1 MSLHVEQALEPRGLL
16 PAAVEHGLRSGSR
29 RLLGFSIIVLTS
41 LGWLALLTW
50 AGSDGATA
58 IGPSFLPQNV
68 LGSPGA
74 FLADMALQAIGL
86 GAALL
91 LFAPTFWGIDI
102 LAGRALPSL
111 RKRVLMW
118 PLATALLAGALA
130 ALPRP
135 GFWPLEHGFGGLGG
149 DLVFE
154 MLRVPFFSF
163 GSTLATL
170 AAFVA
175 LAGTGALALAYTLG
189 LTKPRERYVPPRRVE
204 PPAFEPETEIEEE
217 PKRRSWGIGGW
228 LKAQASAL
236 LASDPPE
243 LARQAPP
250 DLPLGWDRLD
260 ARGLATEPVEARVPS
275 RGFGAAKFSPYA
287 AIDEDEDEGDA
298 DPSLLGGV
306 AGETLAPIGID
317 PNEDAMS
324 AAIAR
329 RFAPA
334 GAKGDL
340 PPLALARKSEPVDAP
355 LPPPKA
361 RARGFG
367 PADPADR
374 ARRGFKLP
382 SVRLLKK
389 PAAVKP
395 NPELTQSV
403 MRGNARL
410 LEDVLNDFGIKGQI
424 VDIRPG
430 PVITVYEL
438 EPARGIKASRV
449 IALADDI
456 ARSMSAAS
464 ARIAV
469 IPGRNAIGIELPN
482 PRREPVGLRDLLES
496 EVYRATGA
504 QLPLAL
510 GKATDGTCVVVDLA
524 RMPHLLVAGTT
535 GSGKSVGINA
545 MILSLLFHLTPDQVK
560 LILIDPKMLELSVY
574 NGIPHLLAPVVTDPR
589 KAVVALNWVVREM
602 EERYKRMSL
611 FNVRNIET
619 YNNALANAE
628 RQGRAPIR
636 RVQTGFDR
644 RTGQPIYVEETLDL
658 TPMPFIVVVID
669 EMADLMMTA
678 GKDIEAAVQRLAQ
691 MARAAGIHLIT
702 ATQRPSVDVITG
714 TIKANLPSR
723 ISFKVASKID
733 SRTILG
739 DGGAEQLL
747 GAGDM
752 LYSLGGTQVS
762 RVHGAFVADEE
773 VEQVVVDLRAQG
785 RPAYIDAITADPEE
799 ASGEDGETSEGGS
812 GDDLYDRAVS
822 IVLKDRKV
830 STSYIQR
837 RLQIGYNRAADLIER
852 MEQDGII
859 SPPNGAGKRHIL
871 AGDAQS
877 A

>member
-1 MSLHVEQALEPRGLL
+1 VSYEVEHALEPRGLL
-16 PAAVEHGLRSGSR
+16 PVAVEDGLRAGGR
-29 RLLGFSIIVLTS
+29 RMLGLVLLAVSA

-50 AGSDGATA
+50 AGADGGRAL
-58 IGPSFLPQNV
+58 GPSFLPENV
-68 LGSPGA
+68 LGGPGA
-74 FLADMALQAIGL
+74 FLADLALQCVGL
-86 GAALL
+86 GAAFL
-91 LFAPTFWGIDI
+91 LFAPTFWGFDM
-102 LAGRALPSL
+102 LAGRGLPSFRARAL
-111 RKRVLMW
+111 VW
-118 PLATALLAGALA
+118 PMATLSLAGALA

-154 MLRVPFFSF
+154 LVRVPFFSL
-163 GSTLATL
+163 GGTLATL
-170 AAFVA
+170 ASFVV
-175 LAGTGALALAYTLG
+175 LAAAGSLALAYTIGLG
-189 LTKPRERYVPPRRVE
+189 KSQRAIPPRREVL
-204 PPAFEPETEIEEE
+204 PAFEPAPGRDAPPRSSGFLKWMKSQASRIAVRESEPPQRDEE
-217 PKRRSWGIGGW
+217 P
-228 LKAQASAL
+228 
-236 LASDPPE
+236 PE
-243 LARQAPP
+243 
-250 DLPLGWDRLD
+250 LPLGWDRL
-260 ARGLATEPVEARVPS
+260 EARREMPS
-275 RGFGAAKFSPYA
+275 SRAPTRGPAASPPKFSPYA
-287 AIDEDEDEGDA
+287 AIAEDDETGDA

-306 AGETLAPIGID
+306 AGETMQPITAD
-317 PNEDAMS
+317 HAEDEMN

-329 RFAPA
+329 RFAPH
-334 GAKGDL
+334 GAKEAARPAAAMPTIAPPPLAAPL
-340 PPLALARKSEPVDAP
+340 PPLAKP
-355 LPPPKA
+355 

-367 PADPADR
+367 PISSDPRQPR
-374 ARRGFKLP
+374 AFRLP
-382 SVRLLKK
+382 SVRQLKK
-389 PAAVKP
+389 PAAAKP

-482 PRREPVGLRDLLES
+482 PRREPVALRDLIES
-496 EVYRATGA
+496 EAYRATGA
-504 QLPLAL
+504 HLPLAL
-510 GKATDGTCVVVDLA
+510 GKATDGSAVVVDLA

-545 MILSLLFHLTPDQVK
+545 MILSLLFRMTPDEVK

-611 FNVRNIET
+611 LNVRNIET
-619 YNNALANAE
+619 FNNALANAA
-628 RQGRAPIR
+628 RQGRAPAR
-636 RVQTGFDR
+636 TVQTGFDR

-658 TPMPFIVVVID
+658 TAMPFIVVVID

-678 GKDIEAAVQRLAQ
+678 GKDIEVAVQRLAQ

-752 LYSLGGTQVS
+752 LYSAGGTQVS
-762 RVHGAFVADEE
+762 RIHGAFVTDEE
-773 VEQVVVDLRAQG
+773 VEHVVVDLRSQG
-785 RPAYIDAITADPEE
+785 RPIYVDAITAEPEE
-799 ASGEDGETSEGGS
+799 AGLTGAEDDEGGS
-812 GDDLYDRAVS
+812 GDDLYDRAVA
-822 IVLKDRKV
+822 IVMKDRKV

-852 MEQDGII
+852 MEQDGVI

-871 AGDAQS
+871 AGDS
-877 A
+877 ASA

>member
-1 MSLHVEQALEPRGLL
+1 MGF
-16 PAAVEHGLRSGSR
+16 AA
-29 RLLGFSIIVLTS
+29 

-50 AGSDGATA
+50 AGSDGTRSL
-58 IGPSFLPQNV
+58 GPSFLPENA
-68 LGSPGA
+68 LGAAGA
-74 FLADMALQAIGL
+74 FVADFGLQAIGL
-86 GAALL
+86 AAAIF
-91 LFAPTFWGIDI
+91 LFAPTFWGFDM
-102 LAGRALPSL
+102 LAGRALPSFRRHML
-111 RKRVLMW
+111 GWLM
-118 PLATALLAGALA
+118 ATTLLAGALA

-135 GFWPLEHGFGGLGG
+135 AFWPLEHGFGGLGG
-149 DLVFE
+149 DLIFE
-154 MLRVPFFSF
+154 MLRVPFF
-163 GSTLATL
+163 GLGGIMATL
-170 AAFVA
+170 VAFA
-175 LAGTGALALAYTLG
+175 LLAGTGALALTLSLG
-189 LTKPRERYVPPRRVE
+189 LAKANARIVPTRSVE
-204 PPAFEPETEIEEE
+204 PLVFVPTSKVET
-217 PKRRSWGIGGW
+217 RARSWGLAAW
-228 LKAQASAL
+228 LRARVVAL
-236 LASDPPE
+236 AVSEPPTQTDQE
-243 LARQAPP
+243 PP
-250 DLPLGWDRLD
+250 QLPLGWDRL
-260 ARGLATEPVEARVPS
+260 EAHGHAPASFTVPRRAEAS
-275 RGFGAAKFSPYA
+275 NSPKVTGYA
-287 AIDEDEDEGDA
+287 AIVDEDDPGEV

-306 AGETLAPIGID
+306 SRGMPIEID
-317 PNEDAMS
+317 PLEDEMS
-324 AAIAR
+324 AAMAR

-334 GAKGDL
+334 GARDIGR
-340 PPLALARKSEPVDAP
+340 PPPSPAVMEPVIPSIAAP
-355 LPPPKA
+355 VPTPQP
-361 RARGFG
+361 RIRGSR
-367 PADPADR
+367 PVETSER
-374 ARRGFKLP
+374 STRSYCLP
-382 SVRLLKK
+382 SLRLLKQ

-395 NPELTQSV
+395 NPELTQTV
-403 MRGNARL
+403 MRGRARL
-410 LEDVLNDFGIKGQI
+410 LEDVLSDFGIKGQI
-424 VDIRPG
+424 VEIRPG

-496 EVYRATGA
+496 EAYRSSAGH
-504 QLPLAL
+504 LPLAL
-510 GKATDGTCVVVDLA
+510 GKATDGSAVVVDLA

-545 MILSLLFHLTPDQVK
+545 MILSLLYRLTPEQVK

-602 EERYKRMSL
+602 EERYRRMSL
-611 FNVRNIET
+611 LNVRSIET
-619 YNNALANAE
+619 YNNALANAGHG
-628 RQGRAPIR
+628 GRMPTR

-644 RTGQPIYVEETLDL
+644 RTGLPIYVEEMLDL
-658 TPMPFIVVVID
+658 APMPFIVVVID
-669 EMADLMMTA
+669 EMADLMLTA

-739 DGGAEQLL
+739 DSGAEQLL

-752 LYSLGGTQVS
+752 LYSLGGTQIA

-773 VEQVVVDLRAQG
+773 VERVVVGLRAQG
-785 RPAYIDAITADPEE
+785 RPAYIDAITASPEE
-799 ASGEDGETSEGGS
+799 AAGEGGEADPGS
-812 GDDLYDRAVS
+812 SSDDLYDRAVA

-852 MEQDGII
+852 MEQDGVI
-859 SPPNGAGKRHIL
+859 SPPNAAGKRHIL
-871 AGDAQS
+871 AGEVVS

>member
-1 MSLHVEQALEPRGLL
+1 MSYNGEQALDSRGLL
-16 PAAVEHGLRSGSR
+16 PAAVEVGLRAGGH
-29 RLLGFSIIVLTS
+29 RLLGLALVLLAG
-41 LGWLALLTW
+41 LGWLSLLTW
-50 AGSDGATA
+50 AGADGSQTL
-58 IGPSFLPQNV
+58 GPSFLPQNI
-68 LGSPGA
+68 LGAPGA
-74 FLADMALQAIGL
+74 FLADLALQAIGL
-86 GAALL
+86 GAALF
-91 LFAPTFWGIDI
+91 LFPPTFWGLDM
-102 LAGRALPSL
+102 LAGRALPSFRL
-111 RKRVLMW
+111 RLAVW
-118 PLATALLAGALA
+118 PMATVVSAAALA

-135 GFWPLEHGFGGLGG
+135 AFWPLENGFGGLLG
-149 DLVFE
+149 DLIFE

-163 GSTLATL
+163 GATLATL
-170 AAFVA
+170 AALTV
-175 LAGTGALALAYTLG
+175 LAGTGTLALVYTLG
-189 LTKPRERYVPPRRVE
+189 PAKPRQHPLPRRE
-204 PPAFEPETEIEEE
+204 PPVSFEPE
-217 PKRRSWGIGGW
+217 PRDKPRSPSWGFGNW
-228 LKAQASAL
+228 LKAGAERFARVPE
-236 LASDPPE
+236 PPE
-243 LARQAPP
+243 LSDQEPP
-250 DLPLGWDRLD
+250 QLPLGWDRLE
-260 ARGLATEPVEARVPS
+260 ARGESPAQPRPQARTRPAGVPS
-275 RGFGAAKFSPYA
+275 FSAYA
-287 AIDEDEDEGDA
+287 AIAEDDGDDA

-306 AGETLAPIGID
+306 AGEMHEPLPLD
-317 PNEDAMS
+317 PAEDEMG

-334 GAKGDL
+334 GSKEAA
-340 PPLALARKSEPVDAP
+340 PPAASSQSVEAPVQTPKS
-355 LPPPKA
+355 

-367 PADPADR
+367 PITGGERQP
-374 ARRGFKLP
+374 RGFRLP

-389 PAAVKP
+389 PAAAKP

-456 ARSMSAAS
+456 ARSMSAES
-464 ARIAV
+464 VRVAV
-469 IPGRNAIGIELPN
+469 VPGRNAIGIELPN
-482 PRREPVGLRDLLES
+482 PRREPVALRDLLES

-510 GKATDGTCVVVDLA
+510 GKATDGAAVVVDLA

-545 MILSLLFHLTPDQVK
+545 MILSLLFRLTPEQVK

-574 NGIPHLLAPVVTDPR
+574 NGIPHLLAPVVTEPR

-611 FNVRNIET
+611 LNVRNIET
-619 YNNALANAE
+619 FNNALANAE
-628 RQGRAPIR
+628 RQGRQPSR
-636 RVQTGFDR
+636 TVQTGFDR
-644 RTGQPIYVEETLDL
+644 RTGQPIYVEEKLAL

-669 EMADLMMTA
+669 EMADLMLTA
-678 GKDIEAAVQRLAQ
+678 GKDVEAAVQRLAQ

-773 VEQVVVDLRAQG
+773 VEQVVADLRSQG
-785 RPAYIDAITADPEE
+785 RPAYIDAISAEPEE
-799 ASGEDGETSEGGS
+799 ASGETDGGDSTGS
-812 GDDLYDRAVS
+812 GDDIYDRAVA

-852 MEQDGII
+852 MEQDGVI

-871 AGDAQS
+871 AGDA
-877 A
+877 ATA